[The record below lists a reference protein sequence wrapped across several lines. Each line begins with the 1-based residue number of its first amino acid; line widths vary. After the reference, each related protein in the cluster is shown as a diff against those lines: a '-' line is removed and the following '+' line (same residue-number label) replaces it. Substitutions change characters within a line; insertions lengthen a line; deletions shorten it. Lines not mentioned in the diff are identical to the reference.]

1 MRSSPPAAG
10 GTDRVARRARAA
22 VSGVFFTTGLAFAT
36 LVTRVP
42 ALQARFE
49 LGEGELT
56 AVLALVPVVAGAGS
70 VLAGSASVRFGSRRV
85 VRVAQPALVLA
96 VAAAGTV
103 PTLPGLYAAVAAVG
117 LLLGAVDATMNTQAV
132 AVERRYG
139 TSLLTGFHAV
149 WSAGA
154 VLGSLWAAFTSDPGR
169 GVGLAAAFGAA
180 AAVGLAVSLTAGPLL
195 HRDAPAER
203 GGGAGP
209 DAEAAGAAPR
219 PRIPWRP
226 ILLVG
231 SALAVV
237 YIADSAVSSW
247 SAVYIEAALG
257 SAALAPLGYGAYQA
271 TTLLGRALGDH
282 AVRRFGPVAVVR
294 AGAGAAF
301 AGLACAT
308 GAPSAWVAVAGFA
321 LTGLGASVVMPIGF
335 SAAGRL
341 DPDGGGTAVAR
352 VNVSN
357 YVGFVLG
364 AVLIGGIAEALDLR
378 AAFAAPTALLLGAVL
393 LARSFDP
400 PRPGAGPAG
409 SPGSAAESARG

>member
-1 MRSSPPAAG
+1 MRPSPLAPGGIARVDRAA
-10 GTDRVARRARAA
+10 RVA
-22 VSGVFFTTGLAFAT
+22 VCGVFFTTGLAFAT

-42 ALQARFE
+42 ALQARFG

-56 AVLALVPVVAGAGS
+56 AVLALVPVVAGVGS

-85 VRVAQPALVLA
+85 VRIAQPALVLA
-96 VAAAGTV
+96 VAAAGAV

-154 VLGSLWAAFTSDPGR
+154 VLGSLWAAFTAAPGR

-180 AAVGLAVSLTAGPLL
+180 AAVGLAVSLAAGPFL

-203 GGGAGP
+203 RGEAGGDAGS
-209 DAEAAGAAPR
+209 GAAASR

-226 ILLVG
+226 VLLVG

-247 SAVYIEAALG
+247 SAVYIETGLG

-282 AVRRFGPVAVVR
+282 AVRRFGPAAVVR

-308 GAPSAWVAVAGFA
+308 AAPAPWAAVAGFA

-341 DPDGGGTAVAR
+341 DPEGSGTAVAR

-364 AVLIGGIAEALDLR
+364 AVLIGTIAEALDLR
-378 AAFAAPTALLLGAVL
+378 TAFAAPTVLLLGAVL

-409 SPGSAAESARG
+409 SAGPAAEPARG